1 MATKTKSKS
10 DIGRSSKRKG
20 KIGELEVVNLLKAAG
35 YNTHRSVQYCGATG
49 DAPDV
54 VVEGLPLH
62 IEVKRVERLNLKQA
76 YQQAVHDSKA
86 NGNNEIPVVFH
97 RRSRQP
103 WMVMLSADDFLT
115 LIKKGERETNNE

>member
-35 YNTHRSVQYCGATG
+35 FNAHRSVQYCGATG

-54 VVEGLPLH
+54 VVEGFPLH
-62 IEVKRVERLNLKQA
+62 IEVKRVEKLNLKQA
-76 YQQAVHDSKA
+76 YQQAVHDSKE
-86 NGNNEIPVVFH
+86 NGKNNIPAVFH
-97 RRSRQP
+97 RGSHQP
-103 WMVMLSADDFLT
+103 WMVTFSLEDFLK
-115 LIKKGERETNNE
+115 LYKKGDVNK

>member
-35 YNTHRSVQYCGATG
+35 YNARRSSQYCGNTG

-54 VVEGLPLH
+54 EGLPGIH
-62 IEVKRVERLNLKQA
+62 IEVKRVERLNLRKA
-76 YQQAVHDSKA
+76 YEQAVNDSKA
-86 NGNNEIPVVFH
+86 NGNNEIPVIFH

-103 WMVMLSADDFLT
+103 WMVTCSLEDFLK
-115 LIKKGERETNNE
+115 LYKKGDVNK

>member
-1 MATKTKSKS
+1 MATKTKSKT

-103 WMVMLSADDFLT
+103 WMVSLSVEDFLE
-115 LIKKGERETNNE
+115 LCKKLYKGDVQ

>member
-10 DIGRSSKRKG
+10 SIGRSSKRKG

-97 RRSRQP
+97 RQSYQP
-103 WMVMLSADDFLT
+103 WMVSFSAEDFLE
-115 LIKKGERETNNE
+115 LVKKLYKGDVQ